1 MLGLDGLVAGGG
13 EGLFE
18 AGLGLL
24 GVLVALVG
32 RVDDG
37 KGEVLVGR
45 LLALDGPQT
54 EERVFISAEDVEGN
68 TFAGSLGHVRLHA
81 WLMMDRSCA
90 TPEILQTRHRM
101 MNTP

>member
-1 MLGLDGLVAGGG
+1 MEGVLGRDGLVAGGG

-18 AGLGLL
+18 ASLGLL

-45 LLALDGPQT
+45 LVALDGPQT
-54 EERVFISAEDVEGN
+54 EERVFVSAEDVEGN

-81 WLMMDRSCA
+81 WLMMDRSCT
-90 TPEILQTRHRM
+90 TP
-101 MNTP
+101 